1 MCTLPILLEK
11 ERDQLLQSPPSRA
24 RGCPVR
30 QGHRSHVPRETSMP
44 TPEPLPWL
52 WIPALAPLSMTITRP
67 CPRIPVGIQ

>member
-30 QGHRSHVPRETSMP
+30 QGHRSHVPRETGMP
-44 TPEPLPWL
+44 TPEPDFPGFGSQLWLP
-52 WIPALAPLSMTITRP
+52 RP
-67 CPRIPVGIQ
+67 